1 MYNPASKHVLDSVFE
16 RTVFCSNSHT
26 SRVYMRAPRIAKILT
41 VNFQGSV
48 LRIALLNIIQEVND
62 RAAIDTK

>member
-1 MYNPASKHVLDSVFE
+1 
-16 RTVFCSNSHT
+16 
-26 SRVYMRAPRIAKILT
+26 MRAPRIAKILT